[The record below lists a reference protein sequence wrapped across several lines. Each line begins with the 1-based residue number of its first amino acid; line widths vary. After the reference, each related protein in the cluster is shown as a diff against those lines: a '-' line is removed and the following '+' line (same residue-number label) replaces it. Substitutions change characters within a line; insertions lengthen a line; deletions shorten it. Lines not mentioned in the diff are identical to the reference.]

1 MGSVKNEQ
9 NDDKQWDNLLLD
21 ESYLS
26 TLPDASDKSNR
37 PEARSIAM

>member
-9 NDDKQWDNLLLD
+9 NDDKQRDNLLLD

>member
-9 NDDKQWDNLLLD
+9 NDDKQRESLLLD